1 MLQKILKIPYFSK
14 EVEMKKPNEVFTPRA
29 TEINT
34 DMYIS
39 REQIEKSLESKIR
52 HENKHLLIHGDSGCG
67 KTWMYKRVLGT
78 LRATY
83 IIVNLANASRLK
95 SIQEAIRQS
104 TKGGTF
110 TQTGYTETKSANAG
124 IPAVASGAIS
134 HAATYQKIS
143 DDPLIDALENVSKSA
158 KSGPGIIVLDNLER
172 IFDSPDLMR
181 ELADIITLVDDDDYS
196 KYGVKLIIVGT
207 PHDVRTYFRKTPT
220 TAPISNRLNALEEV
234 YRLTDQQSRDFFQR
248 GLVSQLGI
256 LKEDDPDFQTV
267 IDHSIWITDSIPQ
280 RIHEYGLILSN
291 SRIENS
297 AASWEDV
304 LRDADKKWIQEH
316 LEKNYSIIEGAMNK
330 NSTKIQ
336 RRNQV
341 IYCIGNINTR
351 DFKASDVEQFLRK
364 NFPTSTE
371 EIALNIPQLMSEL
384 QDNLLRRTPKGDAY
398 TFIDPAFKLCIRA
411 MLVKQGEHIEK
422 LEIADAMS
430 SI

>member
-1 MLQKILKIPYFSK
+1 M
-14 EVEMKKPNEVFTPRA
+14 
-29 TEINT
+29 
-34 DMYIS
+34 
-39 REQIEKSLESKIR
+39 
-52 HENKHLLIHGDSGCG
+52 
-67 KTWMYKRVLGT
+67 
-78 LRATY
+78 
-83 IIVNLANASRLK
+83 
-95 SIQEAIRQS
+95 
-104 TKGGTF
+104 
-110 TQTGYTETKSANAG
+110 
-124 IPAVASGAIS
+124 
-134 HAATYQKIS
+134 
-143 DDPLIDALENVSKSA
+143 
-158 KSGPGIIVLDNLER
+158 
-172 IFDSPDLMR
+172 
-181 ELADIITLVDDDDYS
+181 
-196 KYGVKLIIVGT
+196 
-207 PHDVRTYFRKTPT
+207 
-220 TAPISNRLNALEEV
+220 
-234 YRLTDQQSRDFFQR
+234 
-248 GLVSQLGI
+248 
-256 LKEDDPDFQTV
+256 KEDDPDFQTV

-297 AASWEDV
+297 AASWKDV